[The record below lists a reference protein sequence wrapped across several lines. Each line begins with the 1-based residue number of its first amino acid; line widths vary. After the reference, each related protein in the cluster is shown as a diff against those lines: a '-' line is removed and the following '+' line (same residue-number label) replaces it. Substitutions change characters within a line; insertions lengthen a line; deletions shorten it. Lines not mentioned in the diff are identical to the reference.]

1 MYYHPSAQP
10 IMKTI
15 PFFRA
20 GRHQDSHGRTVE
32 FTEADVQASIAG
44 YDPALHRAPLVIG
57 HPKGD
62 APAYGW
68 VRSIQRNASGELV
81 AIPEQ
86 LNNDFSEGVAAGTW
100 YPRSASWYPPN
111 DPRNPKPGIYYLRH
125 IGFLGA
131 QPPAIKGLSAI
142 QFDDGNGVVEI
153 EFADPAHGL
162 QASSSLWRRLRD
174 WIVNRY
180 GLEEADKALPSW
192 EIDDVTAAAFR
203 DETRGP
209 AFTEPKS
216 PTATKES
223 PVDEKQAAALKAENE
238 RLQAELKKHQDDQKT
253 AARQKRHAGNV
264 EFAEGLVKEGRLL
277 PRHAAAL
284 VAALDFAEDG
294 EQPLEFGEGDARQP
308 VVTGLKSIFTDLPK
322 RIEFSEQARKD
333 RQAERQS
340 MVDLEFAEKN
350 TDPDRLDLHQRA
362 TALAA
367 EKNIPYESAVRQL
380 I

>member
-1 MYYHPSAQP
+1 
-10 IMKTI
+10 MKTI

-142 QFDDGNGVVEI
+142 QFDDGVGVVEI
-153 EFADPAHGL
+153 EFADPGPGL

-192 EIDDVTAAAFR
+192 EIDDVTEAAFR
-203 DETRGP
+203 DEARGP
-209 AFTEPKS
+209 AFTEPQRKAE
-216 PTATKES
+216 ATPVTKDESARIRAENKRLKEQLARR
-223 PVDEKQAAALKAENE
+223 VEDDRAAAHADHLAYAE
-238 RLQAELKKHQDDQKT
+238 Q
-253 AARQKRHAGNV
+253 
-264 EFAEGLVKEGRLL
+264 LVSRGMK
-277 PRHAAAL
+277 PAHVPAV
-284 VAALDFAEDG
+284 VAALDFAEAGDF
-294 EQPLEFGEGDARQP
+294 PLEFGEDDDRQP
-308 VVTGLKSIFTDLPK
+308 LSEGLKAI
-322 RIEFSEQARKD
+322 FSELAGGV
-333 RQAERQS
+333 S
-340 MVDLEFAEKN
+340 FAEQAA
-350 TDPDRLDLHQRA
+350 RGRA
-362 TALAA
+362 GKGVAPAQNPLLADA
-367 EKNIPYESAVRQL
+367 EARTTTR
-380 I
+380 